1 MLSDNLG
8 PFFATKSSNRLKNH
22 PQIPSELN
30 HFERHST
37 NPSAVAAVVVVVVV
51 AAAVAAAAV
60 VAAGVVA
67 VAAAA
72 ATL

>member
-37 NPSAVAAVVVVVVV
+37 IPSVVVVVVV
-51 AAAVAAAAV
+51 AAVAVAAGGVVDVVAAV
-60 VAAGVVA
+60 VAVV
-67 VAAAA
+67 VAAA